1 MLLCCDNKLK
11 DGSKK
16 EGKFL
21 LTEPWLRPPAEEPL
35 ALQSHSRLITQRSF
49 IQQLHF
55 KSLGLEFRRESIG
68 FWSDWLHLLW
78 FDWIWF
84 WIWRQFLWFCLDSS
98 VSFVTIFVGFVIFVD
113 LLGFLSDQFLF
124 RFSSLLLSCCCQVA
138 VRKNGIQWAGEFCCR
153 LWLFP
158 CWKRFFRI
166 SFFGM
171 FHFQIKL
178 MHWED

>member
-1 MLLCCDNKLK
+1 MQTKQQTDLILFKLSRMQLTEGVGDKTQRGQFPIESDGIGRNRQQTDPHIKKKPVIRSMLLCCDNKLK

-68 FWSDWLHLLW
+68 F
-78 FDWIWF
+78 
-84 WIWRQFLWFCLDSS
+84 
-98 VSFVTIFVGFVIFVD
+98 
-113 LLGFLSDQFLF
+113 
-124 RFSSLLLSCCCQVA
+124 
-138 VRKNGIQWAGEFCCR
+138 
-153 LWLFP
+153 
-158 CWKRFFRI
+158 
-166 SFFGM
+166 
-171 FHFQIKL
+171 
-178 MHWED
+178 